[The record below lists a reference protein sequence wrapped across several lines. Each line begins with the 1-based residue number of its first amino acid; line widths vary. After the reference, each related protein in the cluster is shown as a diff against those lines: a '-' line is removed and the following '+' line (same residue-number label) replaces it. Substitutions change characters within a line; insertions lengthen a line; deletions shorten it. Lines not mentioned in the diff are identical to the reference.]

1 MLGSNLDQLMSDDR
15 LSEKKSNDDDD
26 SNKNVRKEVGQVEK
40 STNKFW
46 DVEQLATPVNKTKK
60 NFWKPYFLFRNKYLM
75 FI

>member
-15 LSEKKSNDDDD
+15 LSEKKANDDDD

-60 NFWKPYFLFRNKYLM
+60 NF
-75 FI
+75 